1 MTDNKTVDELATQ
14 SSITLFG
21 NIIQIFAG
29 FLLVVAAT
37 RLLGSELYGVFT
49 LALSITY
56 VLLGLTNLKVY
67 KAVDYFVPQHL
78 AEDSYGEAKGTIVS
92 VLLLAATGAVIG
104 ALIIVLFSSHLAEF
118 FDEPR
123 LSPLLLVLCLLLP
136 LRSISRVFFV
146 SFTAIKRMDYR
157 VIVEY
162 ICLPLSK
169 IGIFIILMFM
179 GFEIFSLVFGYII
192 ATALGVFVSIVII
205 YQRVSWF
212 SRVSAQYP
220 VKRTLINYSA
230 PLALAGIV
238 TTMLG
243 QLDYLLI
250 GYFLES
256 DSVAVYR
263 VAYELGTGL
272 IIVLTAVTPIFKPM
286 IAEVIGD
293 SQQIMFRYQLATRW
307 IIILTFPVF
316 VTLVLAPRIYLQLL
330 FTPEFSGGWPVVSIL
345 AVGYL
350 INAVSGPEGM
360 ILEGL
365 GYTRVTFLNSLL
377 MISIN
382 AGLGILLIPRF
393 GIVGAAIATAAS
405 VGLSASAGVIE
416 VWYFEGLHPY
426 NLSTI
431 KLILCGGFLYLI
443 FLPLVRFS
451 PSDLLVAIILPV
463 LTPIV
468 YLALV
473 RLAGGFVSEDQRV
486 AEILDQKLGLHIFG
500 WIVSPD

>member
-1 MTDNKTVDELATQ
+1 MTDNNTVEELATQ

-21 NIIQIFAG
+21 NIIRTLAG
-29 FLLVVAAT
+29 FLLVIAAT
-37 RLLGSELYGVFT
+37 RSLGSELYGIFT

-56 VLLGLTNLKVY
+56 VLLGLTNLKVH
-67 KAVDYFVPQHL
+67 KAIDYFVPQHL
-78 AEDSYGEAKGTIVS
+78 AEDSYSEAKGTIVS
-92 VLLLAATGAVIG
+92 VLLLAVTGAVVG
-104 ALIIVLFSSHLAEF
+104 ALILALFSPYLAEF

-123 LSPLLLVLCLLLP
+123 LATLLLVLCLLLP
-136 LRSISRVFFV
+136 LRSINRVSFV

-157 VIVEY
+157 VAINY
-162 ICLPLSK
+162 ILLPLSK
-169 IGIFIILMFM
+169 IGLFIILIFM
-179 GFEIFSLVFGYII
+179 GFEIFSLVFGYILT
-192 ATALGVFVSIVII
+192 AALGVSVSIVII
-205 YQRVSWF
+205 YRQIPWF
-212 SRVSAQYP
+212 SQVTAQYP
-220 VKRTLINYSA
+220 VKRTLISYSA

-243 QLDYLLI
+243 QIDYLLI

-293 SQQIMFRYQLATRW
+293 SQQIVSRYRLATRW
-307 IIILTFPVF
+307 ITILTFPVF
-316 VTLVLAPRIYLQLL
+316 ATLVLAPKVYLELL
-330 FTPEFSGGWPVVSIL
+330 FTTEFAVGWPVVIIL

-365 GYTRVTFLNSLL
+365 GYTRVTFLNSVL
-377 MISIN
+377 MLVVN
-382 AGLGILLIPRF
+382 VGLGILLIPRF
-393 GIVGAAIATAAS
+393 GIVGAATATAAS
-405 VGLSASAGVIE
+405 IGLSATAGVAE

-426 NLSTI
+426 NLSSI

-443 FLPLVRFS
+443 FLPLVRLS
-451 PSDLLVAIILPV
+451 PSDLFVAISLPV
-463 LTPIV
+463 LTPII
-468 YLALV
+468 YLILI
-473 RLAGGFVSEDQRV
+473 RLAGGFVSEDRHV
-486 AEILDQKLGLHIFG
+486 AEILDQKLGLNIFG
-500 WIVSPD
+500 WIVSP